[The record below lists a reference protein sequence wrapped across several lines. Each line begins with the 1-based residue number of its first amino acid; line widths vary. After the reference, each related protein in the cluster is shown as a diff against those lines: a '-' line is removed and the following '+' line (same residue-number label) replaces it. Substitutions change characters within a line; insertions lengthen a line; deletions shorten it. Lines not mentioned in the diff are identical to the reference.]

1 MELVKQNMT
10 QDNGPGTKP
19 QLMGVKHSG
28 FIELPKIV
36 DGIDGTISVAECFNH
51 IPFSIK
57 RVYYIYDLKN
67 HNAIR
72 GKHAHKTLEQ
82 VLFCINGSCEME
94 LDDGENKQEIMMN
107 EPHVGVILGAGLW
120 HTMKKFS
127 DNCILL
133 VLASDVYNSSDYIRD
148 YDEFK
153 RFTASKTKE

>member
-1 MELVKQNMT
+1 MT
-10 QDNGPGTKP
+10 QDNDTGTKSRV
-19 QLMGVKHSG
+19 LAVKHSG
-28 FIELPKIV
+28 FIELPRIV
-36 DGIDGTISVAECFNH
+36 DGIDGTISVAESFNH

-67 HNAIR
+67 HHAIR

-82 VLFCINGSCEME
+82 VLFCINGSCEIE
-94 LDDGENKQEIMMN
+94 LDDGENKQEIVIN
-107 EPHVGVILGAGLW
+107 EPNVGVILGAGLW

-148 YDEFK
+148 YDDFK
-153 RFTASKTKE
+153 QFAGSKNKN